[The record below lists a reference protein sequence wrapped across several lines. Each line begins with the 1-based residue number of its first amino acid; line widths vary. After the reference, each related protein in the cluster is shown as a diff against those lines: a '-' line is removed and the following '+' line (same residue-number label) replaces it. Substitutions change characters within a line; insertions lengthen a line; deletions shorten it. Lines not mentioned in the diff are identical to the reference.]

1 MLKATAFSSSLKLLK
16 VFLQLEGNSHEENLI
31 AYLHCKKTLEDKERK
46 ITCPWT
52 FISFIKKE
60 ILFAWAAII
69 TSTASNA
76 YLHFYSVTEVWCFC
90 VCSLGGCFLN
100 YTYNVWCTIS
110 QSFCSTTKLYW
121 VIPAN
126 SFPLSASS
134 NITIYILLLSP

>member
-69 TSTASNA
+69 TSTASNG
-76 YLHFYSVTEVWCFC
+76 YLHFYPVTEDKPTV
-90 VCSLGGCFLN
+90 G
-100 YTYNVWCTIS
+100 
-110 QSFCSTTKLYW
+110 K
-121 VIPAN
+121 PACK
-126 SFPLSASS
+126 
-134 NITIYILLLSP
+134 I